1 MVWRAL
7 YELTPARLKRIQTAR
22 ARVRRH
28 VWSVLPD
35 GLPTSKVAD
44 TELGEVVVL
53 DSVARLYVDVF
64 LPVTRMSMICRP
76 TVGGRCPAQAWCS
89 PAKGKPRLPI
99 AHGRHPAHTRLRFAP
114 RPAK

>member
-1 MVWRAL
+1 VVWRAL

-64 LPVTRMSMICRP
+64 LPVTRIDDLP
-76 TVGGRCPAQAWCS
+76 PHGGRS
-89 PAKGKPRLPI
+89 MSGSGLVFTGKG
-99 AHGRHPAHTRLRFAP
+99 
-114 RPAK
+114 